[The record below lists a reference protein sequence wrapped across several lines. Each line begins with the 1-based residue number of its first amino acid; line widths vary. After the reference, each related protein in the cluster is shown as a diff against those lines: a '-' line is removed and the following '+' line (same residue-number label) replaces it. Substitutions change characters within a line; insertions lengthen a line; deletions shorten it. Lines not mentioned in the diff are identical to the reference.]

1 MNKRITDYRKSSYS
15 GGGSNECVAVGAGEG
30 VTGVRDTKDRR
41 RGHIAFPGS
50 AWGAFLE
57 TLKG

>member
-1 MNKRITDYRKSSYS
+1 MNKRITGYRKSSYS
-15 GGGSNECVAVGAGEG
+15 GGGSNECVAVGTGEG

-41 RGHIAFPGS
+41 RGHIAVPDRS
-50 AWGAFLE
+50 WAAFLE